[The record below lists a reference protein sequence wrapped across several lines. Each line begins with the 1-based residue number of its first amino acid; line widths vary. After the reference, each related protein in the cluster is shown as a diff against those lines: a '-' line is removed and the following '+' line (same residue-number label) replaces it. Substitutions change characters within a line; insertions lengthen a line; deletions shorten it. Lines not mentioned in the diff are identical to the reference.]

1 MDNVAMSIDY
11 FFANDTR
18 AGFLHS
24 SGHCLDVGNLPM
36 PLAPQNDVGTY
47 PCHFEIGGNQLIMFT
62 RLKEIRVLANGQEL
76 CVTATTLG
84 AKGNGAYFT
93 RTVFLNY

>member
-1 MDNVAMSIDY
+1 MDNVATSIDY

-62 RLKEIRVLANGQEL
+62 RLKG
-76 CVTATTLG
+76 
-84 AKGNGAYFT
+84 
-93 RTVFLNY
+93 